1 MDKAQCTILVVDHR
15 PKNLTLLSQI
25 LTDSGYQVQVA
36 DDAEWA
42 IEYARK
48 ATPDL
53 ILLDISRPAPDSYE
67 ICQRLK
73 RGRGTRKIPIIFI
86 GTKDGS
92 ADKVKAFRAGCVD
105 YIQRPFEPEEVR
117 AHVET
122 HLTILRLRH
131 QLQEVNQQK
140 STQLEELTRSQ
151 DLLRERERKLQAFV
165 NAIPSLSFVFDEEG
179 RYLEIMAHD
188 FSLLSD
194 HIERL
199 KGRLISEVLPAD
211 GAHSMMN
218 AIRRTIET
226 GKTQVI
232 EYKVPILS
240 GDERWFEGRFA
251 LMEKGR
257 RGHSKV
263 VLIATEITDRVN
275 LYQEVNRLA
284 MQDPLTGCYNRR
296 HFLALANQEIQRA
309 LRYHRPLSLL
319 MLDID
324 HFKRFN
330 DRYGHLVGDQIL
342 CAMVNLCQNSLRS
355 VDILGRYGGDEF
367 LILMP
372 ETAVEGTVP
381 AAQRLRKAV
390 EDMVMTIPEGKFSIT
405 VCVGVASLEVN
416 RKPAETLDELVK
428 RADQGLYAAKSAGR
442 NCVRSG

>member
-1 MDKAQCTILVVDHR
+1 
-15 PKNLTLLSQI
+15 
-25 LTDSGYQVQVA
+25 
-36 DDAEWA
+36 
-42 IEYARK
+42 
-48 ATPDL
+48 
-53 ILLDISRPAPDSYE
+53 
-67 ICQRLK
+67 
-73 RGRGTRKIPIIFI
+73 
-86 GTKDGS
+86 
-92 ADKVKAFRAGCVD
+92 
-105 YIQRPFEPEEVR
+105 
-117 AHVET
+117 VET

-232 EYKVPILS
+232 DYKIPILS

-257 RGHSKV
+257 QGHSKV

-275 LYQEVNRLA
+275 LYQEVGRLA

-296 HFLALANQEIQRA
+296 HFLTLANQEIQRA

-324 HFKRFN
+324 HFKKFN

-342 CAMVNLCQNSLRS
+342 CAMVNLCQSSLRS

-381 AAQRLRKAV
+381 AAQRLRKIV
-390 EDMVMTIPEGKFSIT
+390 EDMVMTIPEVKIPIT
-405 VCVGVASLEVN
+405 VCVGVASLDVN

-428 RADQGLYAAKSAGR
+428 RADKGLYAAKSAGR